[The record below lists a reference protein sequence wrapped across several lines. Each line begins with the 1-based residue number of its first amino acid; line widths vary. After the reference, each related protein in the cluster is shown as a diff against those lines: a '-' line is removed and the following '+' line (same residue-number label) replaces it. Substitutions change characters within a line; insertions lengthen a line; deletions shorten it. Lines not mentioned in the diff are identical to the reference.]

1 MRFLLWFV
9 LLCSGLLP
17 LGYLAFLALS
27 HPVLPSDLWQAFGLS
42 LALGFWGALL
52 ATIIGGGIGFVLA
65 KSGWRGAGIVISL
78 FAINLLLPP
87 DILTFGW
94 KSLGFDGFWGA
105 VAVLGSI
112 YAVIPLI
119 LAFFY
124 ARIDPSLEEM
134 GLLFCDKWC
143 TFWRITLPLTAPA
156 LVLGFLLVWMLGL
169 GDYSVCNELH
179 VRSIAVVIFTQFGAF
194 YDFNGAAWLSL
205 PLICTALILALLFQ
219 KLLWRLASSPPSSA
233 SLRYP
238 LQGAW
243 LIALLGVFCCVV
255 PPLLGIFAKLR
266 LSTLFAGALL
276 TFQTLLPTLGI
287 GVLVAL
293 LLTLLGFL
301 AAQLLRKQSSWGID
315 EALFVLFLIPSV
327 VLGVALILWYNRFV
341 PWLYSTLWMLMIGY
355 IGKYLLISTK
365 ITQSA
370 LQSIPPS
377 LEEAA
382 ALCGATPWQRAV
394 WIILPLAKKGLIVSW
409 VLSFLFVLR
418 ESDLAMLLHPAT
430 FSPISV
436 QIATLSANADPSLV
450 AAICFWTILFV
461 ALFIALVGRMARGT
475 L

>member
-1 MRFLLWFV
+1 MRLLLWFV

-87 DILTFGW
+87 DIVTFGW
-94 KSLGFDGFWGA
+94 KSLGFDGFWGV

-112 YAVIPLI
+112 YALIPLI

-143 TFWRITLPLTAPA
+143 TFWHITLPLTAPA

-219 KLLWRLASSPPSSA
+219 KLLWRLASSPPSA
-233 SLRYP
+233 TSLRYP

-255 PPLLGIFAKLR
+255 PPLLGIFANLR

-301 AAQLLRKQSSWGID
+301 TAQLLRKQSSWGID

-409 VLSFLFVLR
+409 LLSFLFVLR

-450 AAICFWTILFV
+450 AALCFWTTLFV
-461 ALFIALVGRMARGT
+461 AACTALIGRMARGT

>member
-1 MRFLLWFV
+1 MRLLLWFV

-27 HPVLPSDLWQAFGLS
+27 HPMLPSDLWQAFGLS
-42 LALGFWGALL
+42 IALGLWSALL
-52 ATIIGGGIGFVLA
+52 ATLVGGGIGFVLA
-65 KSGWRGAGIVISL
+65 KSGWRGSGIVISL

-94 KSLGFDGFWGA
+94 KGLGFDGFWGA

-112 YAVIPLI
+112 YAVIPLT
-119 LAFFY
+119 LTFFY
-124 ARIDPSLEEM
+124 TKITPSLEEM
-134 GLLFCDKWC
+134 GLLFCNKWC
-143 TFWRITLPLTAPA
+143 TFWHITLPLTAPA

-169 GDYSVCNELH
+169 GDYSVSNELH
-179 VRSIAVVIFTQFGAF
+179 TRSIAVVIFTQFGAF
-194 YDFNGAAWLSL
+194 YDFSGAAWLSL
-205 PLICTALILALLFQ
+205 PLLLTALVMALLFQ
-219 KLLWRLASSPPSSA
+219 KLLWRLTTSPPSSA
-233 SLRYP
+233 SLHYS
-238 LQGAW
+238 LKGAW
-243 LIALLGVFCCVV
+243 LISLIGVFCCVA
-255 PPLLGIFAKLR
+255 PPLLGICAKLR
-266 LSTLFAGALL
+266 LSTLFEGALL
-276 TFQTLLPTLGI
+276 TLQALLPTLGVGLI
-287 GVLVAL
+287 VSL
-293 LLTLLGFL
+293 LLALLGFM
-301 AAQLLRKQSSWGID
+301 AAILLHRQRSRGIE
-315 EALFVLFLIPSV
+315 EALFLLFLTPSV

-341 PWLYSTLWMLMIGY
+341 PWLYSTIWILVIGY

-365 ITQSA
+365 ITQNA
-370 LQSIPPS
+370 VRSIPPS

-382 ALCGATPWQRAV
+382 ALCGATPWQRMV
-394 WIILPLAKKGLIVSW
+394 WIILPLAKKGLVASF

-461 ALFIALVGRMARGT
+461 AFFIALVGRMARGT